1 MENNIK
7 TNKTKIIIISIIS
20 ILLLLMISNGVKSA
34 VTINNSI
41 KSFDK
46 TNDLAYE
53 AVTEPEKLIEYTPGQ
68 LFLMNARQNG
78 KGYSYMGN
86 GGLPYKRTICI
97 YHTLATTGDAVV
109 KTGNIIDIEAPGKVV
124 VYKFEGL
131 SKSSEPE
138 GKITQSG
145 NLVTE
150 IRTILIYGEE
160 EKYAVKYTKKELN
173 LTATEMDDFEAA
185 AYMASRPLE
194 GSGLTGDIT
203 TPEMGMDWYWKEK
216 LKNHVHKQGVL
227 DSHFNVTV
235 TGDDKT
241 DSDKT
246 DETRALVATAQT
258 VAQNLTTETANLEKV
273 TTTPQVYY
281 VGDKAYIG
289 PLQVKY
295 TGGTTSLI
303 VEGKSGNITA
313 KWATKKTGNEIAFNS
328 EQSGNVTSNQ
338 PFYAVVNKSE
348 IEGMQSAKV
357 KLTLTSTGGTGYKAR
372 ILLSYSEL
380 DGDQHLM
387 HFAGIEKPKQ
397 TTDEETWT
405 ADVNEVSVT
414 IAKKDS
420 AGTTGLAGV
429 QFELYDAN
437 RTKIA
442 DIVTNDSGN
451 ATKTKLERNKTY
463 ILKEKANTNYGY
475 RNMNIANATISG
487 GTITKTDTANREIT
501 FTLTTNGTITINNA
515 PELGKIK
522 IKKIDSE
529 TGEALENVK
538 FILWKSNTGYIQLY
552 NKSNSQFI
560 PEIQSNSEINLTNYT
575 VKYITSITEANKP
588 TKFVTNS
595 SGEITISNLEIYA
608 GIGSKYAYLII
619 EDGNPNYGYANSIVD
634 ESSVSI
640 QNGEFM
646 NFDGNNSYIREADR
660 AIKVLL
666 SSDTTQT
673 TILTVKNK
681 RQLGKLQIEKKDSE
695 TGEVLKDVKFIL
707 WQIGTSY
714 APKGYIQLYNKST
727 SQFIPEIDSNSEI
740 DITAYTVKYI
750 ASITETDIPTKFKT
764 NELGKIAIS
773 NLEIYWKE
781 GAKYTYLLIEDENP
795 NYGYNRA
802 IVDESSVDIENGEF
816 MNFDGTDSYIRE
828 ADKAIKFL
836 LSEDPTKIT
845 VITVE
850 NNHEVGGLKIK
861 KVDSETKEALQNVEF
876 SIWRSGK
883 NGGYLKISG
892 VTSPYETPSEG
903 LTIDPSTISYVSE
916 KNQATMF
923 KTNSSG
929 EILIK
934 DLEVYADSQTKYTYY
949 ITEEANNNAGYENM
963 IVEGVTVNGQEV
975 EVENRQIAINLESGD
990 NTTVEIE
997 IENKNEFLDLT
1008 INKVDGS
1015 INLPNVEFAIYQSGT
1030 GANGWLR
1037 LNDETVIE
1045 TPEEGIDARN
1055 YTVTYVSDVSEATKF
1070 KTNSLGKVTIN
1081 NLRMYAGENQK
1092 FEYWLRETSANAYGY
1107 KGMIIEETDVAITG
1121 GTSETVNTNTR
1132 DIKVTLADESVE
1144 VTIKNTPYLGGF
1156 EITKVDKNNNEI
1168 VLPNVG
1174 FKIIVDENKYVQL
1187 KNSKGQVA
1195 EVIGK
1200 VTINKENTAT
1210 DSEYAIELV
1219 ENIEQATTFITD
1231 TLGKIGIENL
1241 EVYSGVGSNNEAIK
1255 YTYKVLETENHNYG
1269 YVIDKS
1275 SLENVTIELT
1285 ENSNQS
1291 EIITN
1296 EKFLGGLSIKKVDEK
1311 YPDIVLKDVEFVLS
1325 VQSGTTTKYIALYDS
1340 NNQFVKDISGT
1351 IIINKDNIANSSEY
1365 RVEYVD
1371 KQEDITVLM
1380 TNEKGELLVDNLEVY
1395 DAATSEKYTYKLTET
1410 YNPHYGYEK
1419 PNETEHSYVTQLT
1432 EGQIIQMS
1440 TYMTN
1445 EQEFVKISGYV
1456 WVENPQGK
1464 ANGYDNVYTNNNE
1477 SGDVK
1482 LTDLYTGTDENL
1494 VWNANAKI
1502 PVKILLQDQNGNVI
1516 KDKPDGFDAEGKY
1529 TFKGIPVEQIGNYKV
1544 VFIYDGLYYST
1555 VVPNLEEN
1563 KADVSKVKEVQQER
1577 NALSN
1582 KFTEVGSNGAIN
1594 GQENVVTYDKS
1605 VPNIA
1610 TVESISIDTLVS
1622 ANTSEAGINFAT
1634 ELDKL
1639 KKSPNTEPVEG
1650 IQNINMGLVVRERPD
1665 LSIFNDIEKVLVNIN
1680 GYEYSYVYATRNLY
1694 TEKQEDQLGVKFEN
1708 EAYLIQ
1714 RYTRTI
1720 YASDIQAAKQDP
1732 NMEFSVSVVYKM
1744 TIVNENKTLAIAP
1757 KEIANYF
1764 DSNYEIKSV
1773 TSKAD
1778 GEQGDEKV
1786 NVSGITIS
1794 DFETE
1799 DANVKDK
1806 YKVATI
1812 PYTGILAAGAQD
1824 EIYITFNIDSFN
1836 TNRSEA
1842 LEKLLNGESTYY
1854 NAVEINK
1861 YTSYYTQETGKDQ
1874 GIAYTTDIYQ
1884 GENQQLY
1891 AGIDEDSAPGNIEIK
1906 LIDHPSGGTQI
1917 LDTSGY
1923 EDDED
1928 AAPSLILVAGEER
1941 TISGIVWED
1950 TDQDT
1955 TDNERL
1961 GDGKYDSSTEKLM
1974 GNVVLELID
1983 VGTGEIA
1990 KYSNGNEAKT
2000 KTNDRG
2006 EYTFGG
2012 STDGEGILPGTYIIR
2027 YKYNNETYIVGG
2039 KNINA
2044 LDYKSTIITSSVI
2057 ESALTDFTKDI
2068 TYAGTNYPGN
2078 KWYLIDQGDRY
2089 SDAVDNMNIRES
2101 MSEDSV
2107 IFKNYNELQTKTME
2121 ANTAIMEI
2129 GLEYT
2134 IKNEAEVGENGTG
2147 ATIILTNNLEKV
2159 DFGII
2164 ERPRIN
2170 YIIDKDITS
2179 LEIVSQT
2186 GASIIPKGNPSNP
2199 GEIMQGVKTGLEGL
2213 VEVEIDENLL
2223 QGATLKLEYTIT
2235 VKNSSETDY
2244 TEKSYYYFGRGGQTV
2259 ATVKIKKVVDYLDTT
2274 VKLDPNQEQVHKDD
2288 GWLNDDGTEKT
2299 YTHTELAQRGLI
2311 SEEVQRELEKGN
2323 CKIFVNEKFADIA
2336 VNEEK
2341 TARLYVSKLL
2351 GVSDEINIYN
2361 DVEIIELSGGRTIT
2375 RSSPGNYVPKHD
2387 GGLHGGNHENDDDRE
2402 RIPIVGPTGATIN
2415 YTAYIIATAVMLL
2428 ILAGGIIIIRRT
2440 MKKY

>member
-7 TNKTKIIIISIIS
+7 RNKTKIIIISIVF

-34 VTINNSI
+34 VTIYHSI
-41 KSFDK
+41 RSFDK

-53 AVTEPEKLIEYTPGQ
+53 AVTEPEKFIEYTPGR
-68 LFLMNARQNG
+68 LFAMNARQG
-78 KGYSYMGN
+78 GIGYSYMED
-86 GGLPYKRTICI
+86 GGLSYKRTICI
-97 YHTLATTGDAVV
+97 YHNQPNDITGDANI

-131 SKSSEPE
+131 SKISE
-138 GKITQSG
+138 GIVGTITQNG
-145 NLVTE
+145 DVVTE
-150 IRTILIYGEE
+150 IVDILMNNAEGEYVE
-160 EKYAVKYTKKELN
+160 HTYEVKYTKKELD
-173 LTATEMDDFEAA
+173 LTDTEMDDFEAA
-185 AYMASRPLE
+185 AYLASRPLGSSIE
-194 GSGLTGDIT
+194 GKMT
-203 TPEMGMDWYWKEK
+203 ENEKGMDWYWKEK
-216 LKNHVHKQGVL
+216 LKNHVQKQGVL
-227 DSHFNVTV
+227 DKHFDVTI
-235 TGDDKT
+235 TGNDT
-241 DSDKT
+241 AEY
-246 DETRALVATAQT
+246 DETTVREAQT

-273 TTTPQVYY
+273 TTAPQVYY

-303 VEGKSGNITA
+303 VEGKSGNIIA
-313 KWATKKTGNEIAFNS
+313 KWATKKTGNEIVFNS

-338 PFYAVVNKSE
+338 QFYAVVDKAQ

-357 KLTLTSTGGTGYKAR
+357 KLTLTSTGGTSYKSR

-380 DGDQHLM
+380 DGMQHMM
-387 HFAGIEKPKQ
+387 HFAGTEKPQQ

-405 ADVNEVSVT
+405 AGVNEVSVT
-414 IAKKDS
+414 IVKKDS
-420 AGTTGLAGV
+420 AGTTGLSGV
-429 QFELYDAN
+429 KFELYDAN
-437 RTKIA
+437 RTKIS
-442 DIVTNDSGN
+442 DITTNNSGN

-463 ILKEKANTNYGY
+463 ILKEKINTNYGY

-487 GTITKTDTANREIT
+487 GTIIKTDKTNREIT
-501 FTLTTNGTITINNA
+501 FTLTTNGTITINNT
-515 PELGKIK
+515 PELGKLK

-529 TGEALENVK
+529 TGEVLENVK

-560 PEIQSNSEINLTNYT
+560 PEIQSNSEIDITNYT

-595 SGEITISNLEIYA
+595 LGEITISNLEIYA
-608 GIGSKYAYLII
+608 GMGPKYAYLPI
-619 EDGNPNYGYANSIVD
+619 EDENPNYGYANSIVD

-646 NFDGNNSYIREADR
+646 NFDGTDSYIRESDR

-681 RQLGKLQIEKKDSE
+681 RELGKLQIEKEDSE
-695 TGEVLKDVKFIL
+695 TGESLKDVKFIL

-714 APKGYIQLYNKST
+714 APKGYIQLYDKST

-750 ASITETDIPTKFKT
+750 ASITENDIPTKFKT
-764 NELGKIAIS
+764 NESGKIAIS

-781 GAKYTYLLIEDENP
+781 GVKYTYLLIEDENP

-816 MNFDGTDSYIRE
+816 VIFDGTDSYIRE
-828 ADKAIKFL
+828 SDKAIKFL

-861 KVDSETKEALQNVEF
+861 KVDAETKEALQNVEF

-892 VTSPYETPSEG
+892 VTSPYATPSEG

-934 DLEVYADSQTKYTYY
+934 DLEVYADPQTKYTYY

-963 IVEGVTVNGQEV
+963 IIEGATVNGQEV
-975 EVENRQIAINLESGD
+975 EVENRQIAINLESED

-1015 INLPNVEFAIYQSGT
+1015 KNLPNVEFAIYQSGT
-1030 GANGWLR
+1030 GANGWIK

-1045 TPEEGIDARN
+1045 TPEEGIDIRN
-1055 YTVTYVSDVSEATKF
+1055 YTVTYVGNVGEATKF
-1070 KTNSLGKVTIN
+1070 KTNSLGKVTLN

-1107 KGMIIEETDVAITG
+1107 KGMILKETGVVIAG
-1121 GTSETVNTNTR
+1121 GTIETVNTNTR
-1132 DIKVTLADESVE
+1132 DTKVTITDEKVE
-1144 VTIKNTPYLGGF
+1144 VTIKNIPYLGGL
-1156 EITKVDKNNNEI
+1156 EITKVDKNDNEK
-1168 VLPNVG
+1168 VLPNVE
-1174 FKIIVDENKYVQL
+1174 FKVIVDENKYVQL
-1187 KNSKGQVA
+1187 KNSNGQVA
-1195 EVIGK
+1195 EAIGK
-1200 VTINKENTAT
+1200 VTINKDNKAT
-1210 DSEYAIELV
+1210 DSEYAIEIV
-1219 ENIEQATTFITD
+1219 DNIEQATTFITD

-1255 YTYKVLETENHNYG
+1255 YTYKLLETENHNYG

-1275 SLENVTIELT
+1275 SLENVTIQLT

-1291 EIITN
+1291 QIIPN

-1325 VQSGTTTKYIALYDS
+1325 RQSGNTIKYIALYDS
-1340 NNQFVKDISGT
+1340 NNQFVEKALGP
-1351 IIINKDNIANSSEY
+1351 IIINQEDEIKETEY
-1365 RVEYVD
+1365 RAKYVSNQD
-1371 KQEDITVLM
+1371 EATKLL
-1380 TNEKGELLVDNLEVY
+1380 TNGKGELLVDNLEVY

-1432 EGQIIQMS
+1432 EGQISHMS
-1440 TYMTN
+1440 TNMTN

-1464 ANGYDNVYTNNNE
+1464 ANGYDNVFTNNNE
-1477 SGDVK
+1477 SGDIK
-1482 LTDLYTGTDENL
+1482 LTDLYTGSEGNL

-1563 KADVSKVKEVQQER
+1563 KADVSKVKEVQEER

-1582 KFTEVGSNGAIN
+1582 KFTEVGSNGAVS

-1610 TVESISIDTLVS
+1610 TVESISIDTSVS
-1622 ANTSEAGINFAT
+1622 ANTSELDINFAT

-1639 KKSPNTEPVEG
+1639 KKSPSTEPVEG
-1650 IQNINMGLVVRERPD
+1650 IQNINMGLVLREQPD
-1665 LSIFNDIEKVLVNIN
+1665 LSIFNDIEKVLVNVN

-1708 EAYLIQ
+1708 EAYLTQ

-1764 DSNYEIKSV
+1764 DSNYEIKSI

-1812 PYTGILAAGAQD
+1812 PYTGILAAGGQD
-1824 EIYITFNIDSFN
+1824 EIYITFNIDR
-1836 TNRSEA
+1836 TEV
-1842 LEKLLNGESTYY
+1842 LEKLLNGESTHH

-1874 GIAYTTDIYQ
+1874 GKAYTTDIYQ

-1906 LIDHPSGGTQI
+1906 LTNHPSGGTQI

-1950 TDQDT
+1950 TDLDT
-1955 TDNERL
+1955 TDKERL

-1974 GNVVLELID
+1974 GNVVLELMD

-2044 LDYKSTIITSSVI
+2044 LDYKSTIITSGVI
-2057 ESALTDFTKDI
+2057 ESALTDITKDI
-2068 TYAGTNYPGN
+2068 TYGGTNYSGD
-2078 KWYLIDQGDRY
+2078 KWYLIEQGDRY

-2147 ATIILTNNLEKV
+2147 TTIILTNNLEKV

-2199 GEIMQGVKTGLEGL
+2199 GETIQGVKSGLEGL
-2213 VEVEIDENLL
+2213 VEGEIDENLL

-2244 TEKSYYYFGRGGQTV
+2244 TEKSYYYYGRGGQTV

-2274 VKLDPNQEQVHKDD
+2274 VKLDPNQEQAHKDD

-2299 YTHTELAQRGLI
+2299 YTHTELAGSGLI
-2311 SEEVQRELEKGN
+2311 SGDVQSELEKGN

-2341 TARLYVSKLL
+2341 TARLYISKLL

-2375 RSSPGNYVPKHD
+2375 SSIPGNYVPKHD
-2387 GGLHGGNHENDDDRE
+2387 GGLTGGNHENDDDRVKLT
-2402 RIPIVGPTGATIN
+2402 ITGPTGATIN
-2415 YTAYIIATAVMLL
+2415 YTAYIIAIAVMFV
-2428 ILAGGIIIIRRT
+2428 ILTGGIIIIRRT